1 MKLSEKYLVIAHYH
15 KTGLI
20 RDDLVNL
27 VKNSKKSFDKI
38 LFISTKLKISE
49 REKIEKYS
57 KVFVRPNVGYDFY
70 SYKIGI
76 EYLLKRKSYEKKN
89 ILLIASSLFYLNP
102 KKIFKEINKV
112 KNVDN
117 KVYTLSKSW
126 EIKEHLQS
134 DMFYF
139 SMSLFKNK
147 FFLRWWKKI
156 RKTKSRQSVIENYEL
171 NFLEKLKEFNIKGK
185 TLFVDNINNY
195 PNNLIK
201 KLLQK
206 IKDIFFRKKK
216 IYKKN
221 PTHFYW
227 EKIYKKFGVIKIDL
241 IKTNPHNADL
251 RNLKKYFTKTGLI
264 KLKKEALE
272 N

>member
-1 MKLSEKYLVIAHYH
+1 
-15 KTGLI
+15 
-20 RDDLVNL
+20 
-27 VKNSKKSFDKI
+27 
-38 LFISTKLKISE
+38 
-49 REKIEKYS
+49 
-57 KVFVRPNVGYDFY
+57 
-70 SYKIGI
+70 
-76 EYLLKRKSYEKKN
+76 
-89 ILLIASSLFYLNP
+89 LIASSLFYLNP

-112 KNVDN
+112 KNVEN

-147 FFLRWWKKI
+147 FFLRWLKKI

-216 IYKKN
+216 INKKN
-221 PTHFYW
+221 TTHFYW